1 MELIE
6 RNDRIRAALKGEL
19 LHKDLTNEDFERMK
33 DEGCPVCKA
42 QQRRDNGN

>member
-6 RNDRIRAALKGEL
+6 LDAVVLEHKEKQL
-19 LHKDLTNEDFERMK
+19 LHKDLTFEDFERMK